1 MSETT
6 VSLVIQGETLV
17 LHPERALIWPR
28 RHTVIVADTHFGK
41 SSHFGR
47 HGIAV
52 PAGTDEADRH
62 RLTQLVTDFGARRL
76 IILGDFLHA
85 PLTDGTPEADALQQ
99 WAEQLAMF
107 LEIHVVAGNHDL
119 HASRLPPLQ
128 WWESQWIDPPFCFIH
143 DANRGRFTGADSLFT
158 VSGHVHPVIRLRS
171 LGKNML
177 RVPIFWQKTAGLI
190 LPSFGQFTGG
200 FAITPGDGDRIF
212 GVAPNAIVPF
222 QNPRIRSPRRGS
234 S

>member
-1 MSETT
+1 MSEKT
-6 VSLVIQGETLV
+6 VSLLIHGETLV

-28 RHTVIVADTHFGK
+28 RRTVIVADTHFGK

-47 HGIAV
+47 HGIPV

-62 RLTQLVTDFGARRL
+62 RLTRLVTAFDARRL

-85 PLTDGTPEADALQQ
+85 PITAGTSDADDLQH
-99 WAEQLAMF
+99 WAERLAMS

-119 HASRLPPLQ
+119 HASRLPPLH
-128 WWESQWIDPPFCFIH
+128 WWESHWIDPPFCFVH
-143 DANRGRFTGADSLFT
+143 DANRRRLIGADSLFT

-171 LGKNML
+171 LGKSML
-177 RVPIFWQKTAGLI
+177 RVPIFWQKSAGLI

-200 FAITPGDGDRIF
+200 FAITPDEDDRIF
-212 GVAPNAIVPF
+212 GVGPTAIVPF
-222 QNPRIRSPRRGS
+222 
-234 S
+234 